1 MQQLAEQKYRRWEWN
16 YGQSR
21 ETNFSVTGRLPG
33 GRIEIALQLDHYVIQ
48 DCQISGDFFSSIDI
62 ATLEAALRGTRFEK
76 ADVANRLAPVL
87 SDGQLYGIT
96 ATDIVTLLFP
106 EA

>member
-1 MQQLAEQKYRRWEWN
+1 MANHGKLTSA
-16 YGQSR
+16 S
-21 ETNFSVTGRLPG
+21 TGRLPG

-62 ATLEAALRGTRFEK
+62 ATLETALSSARFDK
-76 ADVANRLAPVL
+76 SDVANRLAPVL
-87 SDGQLYGIT
+87 SGGQLYGIT
-96 ATDIVTLLFP
+96 TTDIVALLFP